1 MSNKSIIFITDLIDQ
16 RLRKEKE
23 IEFYEKEL
31 TKIEE
36 KLFFLRK
43 EKQLTQFI
51 IDIIEK
57 EQVVDIREQMYERL
71 EASQRES
78 ILKIVGKDGSPIMRE
93 MKKPPIKYVPHK
105 DYGLRRNR
113 MDRRNIND
121 EMLCM

>member
-71 EASQRES
+71 
-78 ILKIVGKDGSPIMRE
+78 
-93 MKKPPIKYVPHK
+93 
-105 DYGLRRNR
+105 GLTKGVDTEDSR
-113 MDRRNIND
+113 
-121 EMLCM
+121 

>member
-1 MSNKSIIFITDLIDQ
+1 MSDKSIIFITDLIDQ

-31 TKIEE
+31 VKIEE

-57 EQVVDIREQMYERL
+57 EQVVDIREQLYERL
-71 EASQRES
+71 ES
-78 ILKIVGKDGSPIMRE
+78 KITTDSR
-93 MKKPPIKYVPHK
+93 
-105 DYGLRRNR
+105 DS
-113 MDRRNIND
+113 D
-121 EMLCM
+121 

>member
-1 MSNKSIIFITDLIDQ
+1 MSNNKSIIFITDLIDQ

-71 EASQRES
+71 
-78 ILKIVGKDGSPIMRE
+78 
-93 MKKPPIKYVPHK
+93 
-105 DYGLRRNR
+105 GLTEGVDTEDSR
-113 MDRRNIND
+113 
-121 EMLCM
+121 

>member
-1 MSNKSIIFITDLIDQ
+1 MTDKTIIFITDLIDQ

-23 IEFYEKEL
+23 IDFYEKEL
-31 TKIEE
+31 IKIEE

-71 EASQRES
+71 
-78 ILKIVGKDGSPIMRE
+78 
-93 MKKPPIKYVPHK
+93 
-105 DYGLRRNR
+105 GLTKGVDTEDSR
-113 MDRRNIND
+113 
-121 EMLCM
+121 

>member
-1 MSNKSIIFITDLIDQ
+1 MSNNKSIIFITDLIDQ

-23 IEFYEKEL
+23 IEYYEKEL

-57 EQVVDIREQMYERL
+57 EQVVDIREQLYERL
-71 EASQRES
+71 ESKVTTDSRDS
-78 ILKIVGKDGSPIMRE
+78 D
-93 MKKPPIKYVPHK
+93 
-105 DYGLRRNR
+105 
-113 MDRRNIND
+113 
-121 EMLCM
+121 

>member
-1 MSNKSIIFITDLIDQ
+1 MTQNKSIIFITDLIDQ

-23 IEFYEKEL
+23 IEYYEKEL

-57 EQVVDIREQMYERL
+57 EQVVDIREQLYERL
-71 EASQRES
+71 ESKVTTDSRDS
-78 ILKIVGKDGSPIMRE
+78 D
-93 MKKPPIKYVPHK
+93 
-105 DYGLRRNR
+105 
-113 MDRRNIND
+113 
-121 EMLCM
+121 